1 MLLFNRNLYGDV
13 NKSMNVKNKTCTALC
28 VVASIMFLLATA
40 FTILQ
45 ISINNRE
52 YFRSRQAELMT
63 HLQTGMS
70 QEDNFDAFM
79 RMIDYMEGRIDT
91 IQVEKEV
98 DGVVREVYNEQ
109 EVLHMIDVRNLY
121 KACGIVRFVFFA
133 LSAVLIIVSAI
144 IVKSDFVDVL
154 ARGYIIGVIILL
166 IIIACL
172 GIYAAIDFDSFWTS
186 FHKIFFTNDLWLFD
200 YSKSLMIR
208 MCPLE
213 LFSGIIVFFTVPF
226 VGIMVLFLIIAIII
240 KRRRYK
246 NAES

>member
-1 MLLFNRNLYGDV
+1 
-13 NKSMNVKNKTCTALC
+13 MNVKNKTCTALC

-79 RMIDYMEGRIDT
+79 RMIDYMEGRI
-91 IQVEKEV
+91 
-98 DGVVREVYNEQ
+98 VYNEQ